1 MKNKNIILAAL
12 IFIMSICFALPSFAQ
27 VDMDAIEPN
36 VEEIHTLLKPAK
48 VIKPEVVKQEVVNN
62 PVLDIVAIEEIV
74 EEFEKNLDINLIPDN
89 ISTHQLVPFLNVAV
103 NKRNIAVV
111 KEILGK
117 GANLQGSEDIY
128 YQDPL
133 LIALSNKC
141 DNEEMLDTDKE
152 IMKLLVDNGSDMTK
166 PYLTPYQLYDFGV
179 VAEYLHSI
187 KNPTKEAKV
196 KKNDRFNLI
205 SVAAGYVSKTTNPY
219 YVEKFDYLLKLGA
232 KNGAVNKIDM
242 KAFAT
247 VMSNYEK
254 AGKDIID
261 ILFDNDMIIKE
272 EHALIVKNLTTKR
285 QVESNYP
292 TDGRPF
298 RAPLSS
304 EKIQRMCERTSSNNI
319 RKSWLPE
326 LRRVEKEEKLIA
338 RLEQKREEQLEK
350 FSKQVEEAVLK
361 INLEKLNR
369 IEQLGK
375 KLNY

>member
-1 MKNKNIILAAL
+1 
-12 IFIMSICFALPSFAQ
+12 
-27 VDMDAIEPN
+27 
-36 VEEIHTLLKPAK
+36 
-48 VIKPEVVKQEVVNN
+48 
-62 PVLDIVAIEEIV
+62 
-74 EEFEKNLDINLIPDN
+74 
-89 ISTHQLVPFLNVAV
+89 
-103 NKRNIAVV
+103 
-111 KEILGK
+111 
-117 GANLQGSEDIY
+117 
-128 YQDPL
+128 
-133 LIALSNKC
+133 
-141 DNEEMLDTDKE
+141 
-152 IMKLLVDNGSDMTK
+152 
-166 PYLTPYQLYDFGV
+166 
-179 VAEYLHSI
+179 
-187 KNPTKEAKV
+187 
-196 KKNDRFNLI
+196 
-205 SVAAGYVSKTTNPY
+205 
-219 YVEKFDYLLKLGA
+219 
-232 KNGAVNKIDM
+232 M